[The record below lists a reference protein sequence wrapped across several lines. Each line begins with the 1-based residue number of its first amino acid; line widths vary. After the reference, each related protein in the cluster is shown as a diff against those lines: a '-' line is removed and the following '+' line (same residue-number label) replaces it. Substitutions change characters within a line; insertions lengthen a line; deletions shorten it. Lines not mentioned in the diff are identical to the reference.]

1 MLVHPSHELTDS
13 SVAVCWASAFL
24 PYRTDLR
31 YRCFIVLAGTGT
43 KAAVYEKGSHK
54 GTFGAFGPDTELEI
68 RITADSKIQYADD
81 GHVFYTSAEKSI
93 SFPLHVGAVLHT
105 VQDIGFSRVR
115 YLDSL
120 PDAPPAATSPP
131 PSPPNMISPPPPLP
145 PGDYV
150 VFNGG
155 SNPDLV
161 TSPGAVS
168 RVLGPAGW
176 DAAAWSNEDI
186 WGSDGLRK
194 GIGFRCPLSEGAKM
208 IGFVRGAFK
217 ETSSYSGLEFSLYC
231 AHAKLPS
238 TAYVVD

>member
-1 MLVHPSHELTDS
+1 ML
-13 SVAVCWASAFL
+13 SVGL
-24 PYRTDLR
+24 QPYYLRTDLR
-31 YRCFIVLAGTGT
+31 NVCFIVLAGTGT
-43 KAAVYEKGSHK
+43 KVAVYEKGSHK
-54 GTFGAFGPDTELEI
+54 GTFGAFGPNAELEI

-81 GHVFYTSAEKSI
+81 GHVFYTSEKSI

-105 VQDIGFSRVR
+105 VQDIGFNRVR

-150 VFNGG
+150 NFEAG

-176 DAAAWSNEDI
+176 DAAAWTNEHIENTD
-186 WGSDGLRK
+186 SPRK
-194 GIGFRCPLSEGAKM
+194 GISFRCPLTEGAKM
-208 IGFVRGAFK
+208 IGFVSGSFSER
-217 ETSSYSGLEFSLYC
+217 SSYTALAYSIYC
-231 AHAKLPS
+231 ASSLPCC
-238 TAYVVD
+238 AYCA